1 MNDYIIILN
10 YLRNNPLYCFNIDDY
25 LFPKYI
31 NSGKT
36 NLERARLDE
45 IKKKKSS
52 FVVNFENC
60 LSKEISK
67 IFSKHTK
74 YLSYIPEFPIPI
86 ENKELWEEILTQNGL
101 DKTNKAWN
109 VNYFKLDFLF
119 PYLGYC
125 VEIDSNF
132 HFPNIKYDMSRDAYL
147 FSMYGIK
154 TLRLLNFG
162 ESKKNKDIYLNNI
175 KTSFSDAIKSWPS
188 KGPNKIII
196 DFSKTIVE
204 EFIMNNRE
212 TFKIISN
219 IRNNTP
225 KFLIEKIIKIK
236 QIDYLDIT
244 KENQDNII
252 LSMKLIFNKE
262 LVIETA

>member
-1 MNDYIIILN
+1 MNDYTIILN
-10 YLRNNPLYCFNIDDY
+10 YLRNNQLYCFNIEDY

-45 IKKKKSS
+45 MKKKKSS

-60 LSKEISK
+60 ISKELLK
-67 IFSKHTK
+67 IFNKHSK

-86 ENKELWEEILTQNGL
+86 ENRKLWEEILTQNGL

-109 VNYFKLDFLF
+109 VSYFKLDFLF

-125 VEIDSNF
+125 IEIDSNF

-147 FSMYGIK
+147 LNMYGLK

-175 KTSFSDAIKSWPS
+175 KTSFSEVIKSWPS

-204 EFIMNNRE
+204 EFIISNQE
-212 TFKIISN
+212 TIRIISD
-219 IRNNTP
+219 IRNKTP
-225 KFLIEKIIKIK
+225 KFLTDKIINIK
-236 QIDYLDIT
+236 QSDYSNIT

-262 LVIETA
+262 LVIEKA